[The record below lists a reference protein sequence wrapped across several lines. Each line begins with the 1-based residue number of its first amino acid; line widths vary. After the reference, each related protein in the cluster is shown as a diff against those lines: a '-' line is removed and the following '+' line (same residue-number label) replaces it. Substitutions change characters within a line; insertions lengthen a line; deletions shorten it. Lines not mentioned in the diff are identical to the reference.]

1 MLDISQLK
9 LYDKEE
15 EKKLYQLPPK
25 EGSYYV
31 LNTRTTGLNKE
42 DQIMEV
48 GIIKM
53 EDGDIDPLRQHFCI
67 KCSFLKDGK
76 LTYKPGIENKYMTL
90 SENKYYHSEK
100 ENLEDTFK
108 QFENSIIFA
117 HNAIYHMNALNKEL
131 KFWGLNE
138 IPIEN
143 FRCSMLI
150 FLKIIGRIDSS
161 FENIDYI
168 SLDKCV
174 EYFGDEI
181 IKDEDL
187 FLKTLYDSEMT
198 ALVINNL
205 YQTIKE
211 NHRMFKDLYDNWKG
225 NFKN

>member
-90 SENKYYHSEK
+90 SENCYYQSEK
-100 ENLEDTFK
+100 ENLEDTLK
-108 QFENSIIFA
+108 QLENSIVFA
-117 HNAIYHMNALNKEL
+117 HDAIYHMNALNKEL
-131 KFWGLNE
+131 KFWGLKE
-138 IPIEN
+138 LSIEN

-150 FLKIIGRIDSS
+150 FLKIIGKIDPC
-161 FENIDYI
+161 FENINYI
-168 SLDKCV
+168 PLDKCV
-174 EYFGDEI
+174 EYFGDKMN
-181 IKDEDL
+181 KDEDI
-187 FLKTLYDSEMT
+187 FKKTLYDSNMT
-198 ALVINNL
+198 AFVINNI
-205 YQTIKE
+205 YQKIKE
-211 NHRMFKDLYDNWKG
+211 NPMKFKDLYDNQKE
-225 NFKN
+225 NF